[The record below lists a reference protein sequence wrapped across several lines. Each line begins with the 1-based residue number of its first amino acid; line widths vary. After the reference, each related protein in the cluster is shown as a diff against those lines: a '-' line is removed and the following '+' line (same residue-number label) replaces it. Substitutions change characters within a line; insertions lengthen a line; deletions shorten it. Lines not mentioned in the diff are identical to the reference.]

1 MLGATESSGRVL
13 GSRATVEL
21 GNHGRLRL
29 RPTVM
34 RFGGRMRRVGAVIA
48 LIPLLAAV
56 ACTGSTAASTASPVT
71 IDPSPLPPPVSPA
84 PATCPHALPDRL
96 PRHAMPGVAYQMVP
110 GTPGALVIC
119 VSGTRT
125 VLDRSQ
131 LVPIAER
138 LNHLK
143 RVGNPHIFAC
153 PVDLGPTFALFFD
166 YPDGSRLLV
175 EVDSSGC
182 RFASNGRI
190 TGFADTP
197 LLRSLHRLTS

>member
-1 MLGATESSGRVL
+1 MLGATESSRRVPTFQRNDRDGNL
-13 GSRATVEL
+13 GPTPV
-21 GNHGRLRL
+21 
-29 RPTVM
+29 RPTIVLS
-34 RFGGRMRRVGAVIA
+34 RDVIRRAGAVIA
-48 LIPLLAAV
+48 LIALLAV
-56 ACTGSTAASTASPVT
+56 ACTGSTAPSTTSPVT
-71 IDPSPLPPPVSPA
+71 IDGSPLPPPVSPA
-84 PATCPHALPDRL
+84 PSTCPHVLPDRL
-96 PRHAMPGVAYQMVP
+96 PRHAVPGVAHQMIP

-131 LVPIAER
+131 VVPIAER

-182 RFASNGRI
+182 RFATNGRT
-190 TGFADTP
+190 TGFADTR
-197 LLRSLHRLTS
+197 LLRTLHRLTS

>member
-34 RFGGRMRRVGAVIA
+34 RFGGRIRRVGAVLGLA
-48 LIPLLAAV
+48 SLLAAA
-56 ACTGSTAASTASPVT
+56 ACTGSTAAPTTSPVVVDGT
-71 IDPSPLPPPVSPA
+71 PLPPPVTPE
-84 PATCPHALPDRL
+84 PATCPHSLPDRL
-96 PRHAMPGVAYQMVP
+96 PRHAVPGVGHQMVP
-110 GTPGALVIC
+110 GAPGALVIC
-119 VSGTRT
+119 VSERRAVVDQDG
-125 VLDRSQ
+125 LG
-131 LVPIAER
+131 PIVDG

-143 RVGNPHIFAC
+143 RVGNPHVFAC

-166 YPDGSRLLV
+166 YPDGSRLLI

-182 RFASNGRI
+182 RFATNGRI
-190 TGFADTP
+190 TVFADAR
-197 LLRSLHRLTS
+197 LLRALHRLTS

>member
-1 MLGATESSGRVL
+1 MTD
-13 GSRATVEL
+13 
-21 GNHGRLRL
+21 
-29 RPTVM
+29 
-34 RFGGRMRRVGAVIA
+34 RRVRRGSNLLFAVSIVFA
-48 LIPLLAAV
+48 
-56 ACTGSTAASTASPVT
+56 ACTGSASGTASQIIV
-71 IDPSPLPPPVSPA
+71 DGSPTPPPVSPA
-84 PATCPHALPDRL
+84 PATCPHSLPDRL
-96 PRHAMPGVAYQMVP
+96 PRHAVPGVGHQMVP
-110 GTPGALVIC
+110 GAPGALVIC

-125 VLDRSQ
+125 VVDQDGLASIVDG
-131 LVPIAER
+131 

-190 TGFADTP
+190 TGVADTR